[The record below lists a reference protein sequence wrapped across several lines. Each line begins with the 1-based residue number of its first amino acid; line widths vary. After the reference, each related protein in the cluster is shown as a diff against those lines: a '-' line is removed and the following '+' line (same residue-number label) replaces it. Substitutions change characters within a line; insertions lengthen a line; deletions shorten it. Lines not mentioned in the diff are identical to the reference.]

1 MMNDSR
7 ATQNIQSKKQVAEA
21 AARLVDGGMLVGLGS
36 GSTAELFVQAL
47 GARVADGL
55 RIRAVATSGRS
66 EAAARAVGI
75 ELVELDGPIDLAVDG
90 ADVVERET
98 LAAIKGLGGALTREK
113 IVAAAARSFVLIVD
127 TTKIV
132 DDLADAY
139 DRVPV
144 PIEVLSFG
152 WKLTAQRLSELG
164 SPVVR
169 QQDGAPVVT
178 DNGNLILDLYHPIE
192 PDPARLAGAIDTIT
206 GVVEHGLFL
215 GMAGSAIVGT
225 PEDVYDLRRIR

>member
-36 GSTAELFVQAL
+36 CSTAELFVQAL

-164 SPVVR
+164 SPVV
-169 QQDGAPVVT
+169 T

>member
-1 MMNDSR
+1 MMIDAR

-21 AARLVDGGMLVGLGS
+21 AARLVGDGMLVGLGS

-47 GARVADGL
+47 GARIADGL
-55 RIRAVATSGRS
+55 RIRAVATSSRS

-90 ADVVERET
+90 ADAVERET

-144 PIEVLSFG
+144 PVEVLSFG
-152 WKLTAQRLSELG
+152 WKLTAQRLWELG

-169 QQDGAPVVT
+169 QQDGAPIVT
-178 DNGNLILDLYHPIE
+178 DNGNLILDLYRPSE

>member
-1 MMNDSR
+1 MMIDAR

-21 AARLVDGGMLVGLGS
+21 AARLVGDGMLVGLGS

-55 RIRAVATSGRS
+55 RIRAVATSSRS

-90 ADVVERET
+90 ADAVERET

-144 PIEVLSFG
+144 PVEVLSFG
-152 WKLTAQRLSELG
+152 WKLTAQRLWELG

-169 QQDGAPVVT
+169 QQDGAPIVT
-178 DNGNLILDLYHPIE
+178 DNGNLILDLYRPSE